1 MKPRRNVRIVHELSG
16 RLRIRC
22 TAFHQKSFDWIY
34 MEAALENIDGVES
47 VKINIRAGCVVLLYN
62 GSASAKSAIVTCL
75 ENIPSESFQPNPI
88 RQKNVNPITLAG
100 VGMLTIA
107 TRFLPRPLKGTVS
120 LLLALPI
127 LLNGIRTLLSAGIKV
142 ETLDGAV
149 VGFSL
154 LRRDFFTSNAV
165 VFLLTL
171 GQYLEQLSEEKATNL
186 LKSLLRPQVDEV
198 WIEKDGLEVSIPVG
212 EMMIGDIVICGL
224 GEIIPVD
231 GSVTWGEALLN
242 QSSIT
247 GESIPIHVKIGSEV
261 FSGSV
266 VEEGKIKIKAKQVGG
281 DTGMARISRFLEN
294 SLSASSPVQKK
305 SDELADRLAPVT
317 FGLGLG
323 IYALTRDVSR
333 AASVLTVDYSCAIK
347 LANPV
352 AVKASMYTA
361 AHNGVL
367 LRGSAALDSLARV
380 DTIFFDKTGTLTGGT
395 LQVVDVIPFNSCSTE
410 DLLALAA
417 GAEEHYTH
425 PVAKAVV
432 RAAGERGLT
441 LPPMSQ
447 VDFIVAH
454 GVSAYVDEKHV
465 LVGSRHFVEYDEHI
479 NCSAADR
486 ICNDLY
492 QEGKSLLFVACAGT
506 LEGIITLRDELR
518 PESAG
523 VLRELKKSGIT
534 NIIIL
539 TGDHRKTAR
548 ALAAELDAVDE
559 VYWELKPEDK
569 AAIIKKMQDRGNR
582 VAFAGD
588 GVNDAPALATADVGI
603 CMPGGADLARESAQV
618 VLLHEDLT
626 ALVTGRNIALKSQ
639 KTIKTGFAAT
649 LGFNTLFLILA
660 LLGRIQPVTA
670 ALLHNLN
677 TVGILGYST
686 LTGLQRPDTALPRS
700 TNNKTTAEQHR
711 VKSHVD
717 SIEPGP
723 I

>member
-1 MKPRRNVRIVHELSG
+1 MMKPRRNVSIVHELSR

-22 TAFHQKSFDWIY
+22 IAFHQKGFDSVY
-34 MEAALENIDGVES
+34 MEAVLENIDGVES
-47 VKINIRAGCVVLLYN
+47 VKINIHAACVVIFYN
-62 GSASAKSAIVTCL
+62 GSASAKSAVITCL
-75 ENIPSESFQPNPI
+75 KNIPSEFFQPNPI
-88 RQKNVNPITLAG
+88 RHENVNPITLAA
-100 VGMLTIA
+100 VGMVTIA
-107 TRFLPRPLKGTVS
+107 TRFLPRPLNGMVS
-120 LLLALPI
+120 FLLGLPI
-127 LLNGIRTLLSAGIKV
+127 MLNGILTLLSAGIKV
-142 ETLDGAV
+142 EVLDGAV

-154 LRRDFFTSNAV
+154 LRRDFFTSNVV

-171 GQYLEQLSEEKATNL
+171 GQYLEQLSEEKAANL

-212 EMMIGDIVICGL
+212 EMMIGDIVICGS

-231 GSVTWGEALLN
+231 GSVASGDALLN

-247 GESIPIHVKIGSEV
+247 GESVPIHVEIGSEV

-266 VEEGKIKIKAKQVGG
+266 VEDGKIKIKAKQVGG

-294 SLSASSPVQKK
+294 SLRASSPIQKK

-333 AASVLTVDYSCAIK
+333 AASVLTVDYSCSIK

-352 AVKASMYTA
+352 AVKSSMYTA

-367 LRGSAALDSLARV
+367 LRGAAALDSLARV
-380 DTIFFDKTGTLTGGT
+380 DTILFDKTGTLTSGT
-395 LQVVDVIPFNSCSTE
+395 LQVVDVIPLNSCSE
-410 DLLALAA
+410 DDLLAVAA

-425 PVAKAVV
+425 PVARAVV
-432 RAAGERGLT
+432 RAAGERDLT
-441 LPPMSQ
+441 LPSMSQ

-454 GVSAYVDEKHV
+454 GVSAYVDGKNV
-465 LVGSRHFVEYDEHI
+465 LVGSRHFIEYDEHVD
-479 NCSAADR
+479 CSAVDG
-486 ICNDLY
+486 ICDDLY
-492 QEGKSLLFVACAGT
+492 QEGKSLLFVAGAGT

-539 TGDHRKTAR
+539 TGDHRETAR

-569 AAIIKKMQDRGNR
+569 AAIIKKMQDKGKR

-618 VLLHEDLT
+618 VLLHEDLN
-626 ALVTGRNIALKSQ
+626 ALVMGRHVAMKSQ

-649 LGFNTLFLILA
+649 VGFNTLFLILA

-677 TVGILGYST
+677 TVGILGYSAFR
-686 LTGLQRPDTALPRS
+686 GLQRPNTALPHS
-700 TNNKTTAEQHR
+700 TNDKTTADQNSR
-711 VKSHVD
+711 TKQGK
-717 SIEPGP
+717 ITC
-723 I
+723 